1 MPLSFPFL
9 ALVLCSWNFQHESFK
24 HLRTAACFLFLN
36 LFSQSNI
43 FAWAHTPEYLKC
55 FPSTPAAIHPRSL
68 PRLTLPMRP
77 TVLSQR
83 ARAAS
88 PALPCQF
95 SPAHLLTAPVCL
107 LFRSRHAVIS
117 VSHPTRQQNLALPP
131 DVSGICLLP
140 TLPAGATRSPPA
152 CTGFLK
158 GFA

>member
-1 MPLSFPFL
+1 MPLLLGRPPLPPGWPPLISPTSEHKRPQ
-9 ALVLCSWNFQHESFK
+9 CSDLLS
-24 HLRTAACFLFLN
+24 L
-36 LFSQSNI
+36 
-43 FAWAHTPEYLKC
+43 
-55 FPSTPAAIHPRSL
+55 STLSSSMSMSGLGAPAAIHPRSL

-83 ARAAS
+83 VRAAS